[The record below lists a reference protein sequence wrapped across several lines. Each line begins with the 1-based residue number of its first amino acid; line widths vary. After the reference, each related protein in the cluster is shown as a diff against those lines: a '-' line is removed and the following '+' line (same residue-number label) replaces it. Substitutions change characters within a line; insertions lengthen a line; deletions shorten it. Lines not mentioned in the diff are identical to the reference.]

1 MEKQGE
7 HGNPELVESIMK
19 KVLLIAYHYPPVS
32 VSSGLQ
38 RTLKFSQYLRDFSW
52 EPSVLSINPLAYEK
66 QSNGQLAEVPDDIVV
81 KRALGFDAARHLSF
95 KGKYLSVLAYPDR
108 WISWWPMGVLS
119 GLWLLWTQKVDVIF
133 STYPIATSHLIG
145 LVLHKITG
153 KPWIA
158 DFRDSMTED
167 NYPIEPK
174 KRKIYQWIEKKT
186 VKSCIKAIF
195 TTPGALK
202 MYSERYPQY
211 SSDKW
216 AVIENA
222 FDEGNFEQAVV
233 VEKTLIKPKGVIR
246 LVHSGVLYPSERD
259 PTDFF
264 DALSEL
270 KIEGSIV
277 AGSLKILLRATGH
290 DDLFDPMIKERNID
304 DIVSLEPNVPYV
316 DALQEMLDVEGL
328 LVFQA
333 SNCNHQIPAKVYE
346 YLRAEKPILAL
357 TDEKGDTAN
366 VLKKEEVGYILPLD
380 DKEAIKRGL
389 IEFIQQIKN
398 NTASRPDKT
407 IWKQHMRYARTEQLA
422 KLLDDVVS

>member
-1 MEKQGE
+1 MA
-7 HGNPELVESIMK
+7 VI
-19 KVLLIAYHYPPVS
+19 
-32 VSSGLQ
+32 
-38 RTLKFSQYLRDFSW
+38 
-52 EPSVLSINPLAYEK
+52 
-66 QSNGQLAEVPDDIVV
+66 
-81 KRALGFDAARHLSF
+81 
-95 KGKYLSVLAYPDR
+95 
-108 WISWWPMGVLS
+108 S
-119 GLWLLWTQKVDVIF
+119 GLWVVWVQKVDVIF

-145 LVLHKITG
+145 WALHKITG

-167 NYPIEPK
+167 SYPTEPK
-174 KRKIYQWIEKKT
+174 KRKIYQWIERET
-186 VKSCIKAIF
+186 VKNCTKAIF

-222 FDEGNFEQAVV
+222 FDEGNFEQAVA
-233 VEKTLIKPKGVIR
+233 VEETLLKPNGVIR
-246 LVHSGVLYPSERD
+246 LLHSGVLYPSERD
-259 PTDFF
+259 PRVFF

-270 KIEGSIV
+270 KC
-277 AGSLKILLRATGH
+277 AGLIARGTLNIILRATGH

-304 DIVSLEPNVPYV
+304 DIVSLEPSVAYV
-316 DALQEMLDVEGL
+316 DALQEMLNVDGL
-328 LVFQA
+328 MIFQA
-333 SNCNHQIPAKVYE
+333 SNCNHQIPAKIYE

-357 TDEKGDTAN
+357 TDEQGDTAN

-398 NTASRPDKT
+398 NTASRSDKAV
-407 IWKQHMRYARTEQLA
+407 WKQHTRYARTEQLA